1 MTFPK
6 FFKETLTLGLFL
18 GFATGSLS
26 SSYHYNQQIK
36 EERKAFLE
44 CQLAWEKYYS
54 LTKEPRSNQFN
65 LAKQVNHKLELAS
78 LTKKLNHYGW
88 EIDQEDIEDFI
99 NYSFNHSLGLI
110 THQIQQLLPFTKY
123 LSKYQEAKQ
132 FSQEE
137 QRKRVYYSE
146 VLVKCQQIKDW
157 KRQMKYLGKGV
168 S

>member
-1 MTFPK
+1 MSFPK
-6 FFKETLTLGLFL
+6 FFKETLFLGLFI
-18 GFATGSLS
+18 GFTTGSLTTS
-26 SSYHYNQQIK
+26 TYHFKQIK

-54 LTKEPRSNQFN
+54 LGQVKTSPTFN
-65 LAKQVNHKLELAS
+65 LTKQINRKLELTS

-88 EIDQEDIEDFI
+88 EIDQETLEDFI
-99 NYSFNHSLGLI
+99 NYSFNHSIGII
-110 THQIQQLLPFTKY
+110 TYQIEQLLPFTKY

-146 VLVKCQQIKDW
+146 VLPKCQKVKDW
-157 KRQMKYLGKGV
+157 KRQMSYLEKNN
-168 S
+168 